1 MVGNV
6 FRKHNERYG
15 RIRHR
20 DGYKVGSERT
30 AFAEIVV
37 AFERFHKREVGV
49 PLHIFKLR
57 EIDYFQRVDFRR
69 IADRREDRRYRI
81 AGKNTDDKRN
91 QFRHFLAVNRAG
103 DYREQRNK
111 SARQSNVRIANRA
124 A

>member
-1 MVGNV
+1 MIGDV
-6 FRKHNERYG
+6 FRKYNEGNG

-37 AFERFHKREVGV
+37 AFERFRKREVGV

-57 EIDYFQRVDFRR
+57 EIDYFQRVCFRR

-81 AGKNTDDKRN
+81 ARKDTDDKRN
-91 QFRHFLAVNRAG
+91 QFRHFLAVYRAG

-111 SARQSNVRIANRA
+111 SAHQSNVRIANRA